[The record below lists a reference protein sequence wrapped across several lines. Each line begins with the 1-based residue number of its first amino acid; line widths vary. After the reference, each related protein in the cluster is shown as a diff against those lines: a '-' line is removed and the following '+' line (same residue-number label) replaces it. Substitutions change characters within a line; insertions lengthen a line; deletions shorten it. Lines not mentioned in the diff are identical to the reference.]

1 MQRVTLAHLHTP
13 SLWVSSYPKAKVNAV
28 GMIFV
33 VTSTVADW
41 TSWPLGVLTAPISSA
56 VTRSTS

>member
-13 SLWVSSYPKAKVNAV
+13 SLWVSAYPKVNAV

-41 TSWPLGVLTAPISSA
+41 TSWPLGVLT
-56 VTRSTS
+56 RSTS